1 MPSFDVVCELNLHEL
16 GNAIDQANREI
27 GSRFDFKGV
36 EAFFSQAG
44 STVTMRAEN
53 EFQLNQMLDI
63 LQKKLTKRGVDLA
76 HMHLEIPV
84 ISGTKAEQEVTMQQG
99 ITTEIAKQ
107 IVKYI
112 KTTKLKVQASIQSD
126 QIRVSGVKRDDLQ
139 EVIALLR
146 KEDFKLPLQFSN
158 FRD

>member
-1 MPSFDVVCELNLHEL
+1 MS
-16 GNAIDQANREI
+16 
-27 GSRFDFKGV
+27 
-36 EAFFSQAG
+36 FSQAG

-84 ISGTKAEQEVTMQQG
+84 ISGAKAEQEVTMQQG